1 MSIELWLSLL
11 LVCCLGAITPGPSL
25 NVILNVVTDNGR
37 LHGIVASWSHAIG
50 VGLYALL
57 TISGLAY
64 ILQTYPIV
72 FNILSWLGTIYLFYL
87 GIKAF
92 TSTHTNID
100 NKPDHAQNTL
110 VSSAA
115 KGGLISLLNP
125 KLGLFFIALFSQF
138 VLMVDSFIG
147 KLILVLTPFLIDGL
161 WYSLVSVFL
170 SQSNI
175 LIKLR
180 KHASHINKITGIIFI
195 LFAIKLAWHLL
206 TE

>member
-25 NVILNVVTDNGR
+25 NVILNIVTENGR
-37 LHGIVASWSHAIG
+37 FHGIVASWSHALG

-57 TISGLAY
+57 SISGLAY
-64 ILQTYPIV
+64 ILQTYPLV
-72 FNILSWLGTIYLFYL
+72 FNALSWLGTIYLLYL
-87 GIKAF
+87 GIKVFINKHNSIHNTPA
-92 TSTHTNID
+92 TNK
-100 NKPDHAQNTL
+100 NSL
-110 VSSAA
+110 SSSAI
-115 KGGLISLLNP
+115 KGSLISLLNP

-138 VLMVDSFIG
+138 VLLVDSFIG
-147 KLILVLTPFLIDGL
+147 KVILIITPFLVDGL

-170 SQSNI
+170 SQSKI

-180 KHASHINKITGIIFI
+180 QHTLIINKVTGVIFI

-206 TE
+206 AT